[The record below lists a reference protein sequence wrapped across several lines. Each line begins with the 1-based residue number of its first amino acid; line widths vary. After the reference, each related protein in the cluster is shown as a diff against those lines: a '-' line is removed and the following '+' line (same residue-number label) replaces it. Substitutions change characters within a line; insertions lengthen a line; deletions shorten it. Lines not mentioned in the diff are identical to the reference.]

1 MNQYAAARRAYLE
14 SAVLSATPQ
23 QLVVMLYD
31 GAIRYLHQGAAA
43 ARDGRRELSRERV
56 RQAQAVIDELN
67 RSLDLRQG
75 EIALRLRSIYTF
87 CTRHLIESTA
97 GSDPDGFETVANLLS
112 GLRDSWAQIA
122 ELQTPVA
129 QSA

>member
-1 MNQYAAARRAYLE
+1 MNQYANARRAYLQ

-23 QLVVMLYD
+23 ELVVMLYD
-31 GAIRYLHQGAAA
+31 GAIRYLRQAAVA
-43 ARDGRRELSRERV
+43 HRDGRGELSRERV

-67 RSLDLRQG
+67 HSLDFRHG
-75 EIALRLRSIYTF
+75 EIPVRLRSIYTF

-97 GSDPDGFETVANLLS
+97 GSDPDGFETVANLLA

-122 ELQTPVA
+122 ETQSPVA
-129 QSA
+129 RSA